1 MYTWYTYYADLLRD
15 NYDGA
20 WLFYE
25 WAADDFDAARVYW
38 NGGNDHLALDKC
50 ITGCYRLASSVYYII
65 GRFTEVSP
73 WYLLPKLH
81 TLSWEYSMDEPPAA
95 DVSMDAILSAMITAS
110 LDEYTEFIGL
120 VDAYRV
126 GLWNKPFNSEY
137 YAALARGFAL

>member
-15 NYDGA
+15 NYGGA
-20 WLFYE
+20 ELFYD
-25 WAADDFDAARVYW
+25 WAAEDFAAARVYW
-38 NGGNDHLALDKC
+38 NGSEDRLALDKT
-50 ITGCYRLASSVYYII
+50 ITGCIRLSTAVQYII
-65 GRFTEVSP
+65 GKFTEVTP
-73 WYLLPKLH
+73 WYLLSKLH

-126 GLWNKPFNSEY
+126 GLWNKPFN
-137 YAALARGFAL
+137 